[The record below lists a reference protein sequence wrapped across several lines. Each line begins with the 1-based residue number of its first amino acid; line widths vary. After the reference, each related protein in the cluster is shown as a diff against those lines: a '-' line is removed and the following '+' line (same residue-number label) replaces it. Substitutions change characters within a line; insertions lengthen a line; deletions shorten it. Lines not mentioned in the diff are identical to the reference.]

1 MYWPLGVLTH
11 CVCCFASPDW
21 PGDAAAAVV
30 RGFQCAAASL
40 SSDSRVSQRGLH
52 ASNFHP
58 WFHARCGDSYWLYY
72 RRAAAS
78 LSSGSRVSQC
88 GLRASN
94 FRPGFHAQCAD
105 SCWLDYRRAAAS
117 VKTDSREAQRE

>member
-1 MYWPLGVLTH
+1 MYWPLG
-11 CVCCFASPDW
+11 ASPDW

-58 WFHARCGDSYWLYY
+58 
-72 RRAAAS
+72 
-78 LSSGSRVSQC
+78 
-88 GLRASN
+88 
-94 FRPGFHAQCAD
+94 GFHAQCAD
-105 SCWLDYRRAAAS
+105 SCWLYYRRAAAS
-117 VKTDSREAQRE
+117 LLTDSREAQRE